1 MLRRSVS
8 VILFAMAA
16 SPAMAA
22 ADPPSPFSLEATFEA
37 GAQPFA
43 PWGGDIRRLSAGYAA
58 DLAEG
63 IRFDLR
69 ARLDRE
75 WTEPA
80 TNQDLIRHLQERTNW
95 LLRGGMPPSLLLQ
108 MEEVALTIEDPQRN
122 GRVRLGQ
129 FYRPFG
135 YSDFHSFDPPPA
147 IAPTRLPM
155 LSSLSPLTQPSTLTY
170 GRDIGL
176 MLAGQASGYAYTV
189 AVLNGSGPDRMDDN
203 AQKDWL
209 LRLDLAPN
217 EQSEIGLSY
226 QSGFDYSFLE
236 SAPFHRQDWNIHAK
250 FVTEDYVLKGEYVI
264 AHRLGL
270 DQRRGWYLD
279 FSGDGNSYL
288 QGGESRD
295 LTRGYDLRFATVGW
309 RKTVQDGLI
318 GGVEYT
324 SFWES
329 LPGRNLQS
337 NRVLSWLGLK
347 L

>member
-1 MLRRSVS
+1 
-8 VILFAMAA
+8 MAA

-22 ADPPSPFSLEATFEA
+22 PAAPTSPFSLEATFEA
-37 GAQPFA
+37 GAQPLA
-43 PWGGDIRRLSAGYAA
+43 PWGGDIRRLSAGYSNALA
-58 DLAEG
+58 DG

-122 GRVRLGQ
+122 GRVRIGQ

-135 YSDFHSFDPPPA
+135 YSNFYSFDPPPA

-155 LSSLSPLTQPSTLTY
+155 RSTLSPLTQPSTLTY
-170 GRDIGL
+170 GRDIGA
-176 MLAGQASGYAYTV
+176 MLTGQAPGYAYTV

-217 EQSEIGLSY
+217 EQAEFGLSY
-226 QSGFDYSFLE
+226 QSGFEYSFLE
-236 SAPFHRQDWNIHAK
+236 SAPFQRQDWNLHAK
-250 FVTEDYVLKGEYVI
+250 LETEDYALKGEYVI

-279 FSGDGNSYL
+279 FSGDGSSYL

-309 RKTVQDGLI
+309 RKTVQDGLN

-324 SFWES
+324 SFWEAM
-329 LPGRNLQS
+329 PGRSLQS

-347 L
+347 I